1 MTNFTH
7 DVEITPAEIRR
18 AWGEMIDGANPFK
31 RQTAPYFIS
40 SDFKSYRS
48 DRVDPWVGAT
58 GAEINQRLIHGY
70 SVDASDHQI
79 GGGDTDFVLPMMAL
93 DEEQGD
99 LLIDHVVGGEDMYR
113 VQWQDSDAPRSITI
127 RACISMAAST
137 DAKVLSDYL
146 TWLLKVIDAAQRGG
160 LCPTVELWMGTSGGL
175 AGKPRDTFRVRIPLV
190 EAGEMIDV
198 TSWQAY
204 LTPGAFRS
212 LGFFGLALGADR
224 AGVRL
229 NGGMGCPTNSNW
241 GMTFEDGVLDI
252 ECPASAHDFPEARMD
267 EMLAESGV

>member
-1 MTNFTH
+1 MSFSH
-7 DVEITPAEIRR
+7 DVEVTPAEIRR
-18 AWGEMIDGANPFK
+18 AWQEMIDGANPFK

-40 SDFKSYRS
+40 SDFKAYRS
-48 DRVDPWVGAT
+48 ETADPWIGAT
-58 GAEINQRLIHGY
+58 GAEINERLIHGY
-70 SVDASDHQI
+70 AVDASDHSI
-79 GGGDTDFVLPMMAL
+79 GGGSTEFVMPTMEL
-93 DEEQGD
+93 DDEQGD
-99 LLIDHVVGGEDMYR
+99 LVISQAVGGEDMYR
-113 VQWQDSDAPRSITI
+113 VQWTDHEAPRSITI

-160 LCPTVELWMGTSGGL
+160 LCPTVELWMGTIGGL
-175 AGKPRDTFRVRIPLV
+175 TRHPRERLRVRIPLV
-190 EAGEMIDV
+190 AGGEMIDV

-224 AGVRL
+224 AGRSL
-229 NGGMGCPTNSNW
+229 NAGMGAPTNSRW

-252 ECPASAHDFPEARMD
+252 ECPASAHDFPEAQMD
-267 EMLAESGV
+267 QMLADCGV